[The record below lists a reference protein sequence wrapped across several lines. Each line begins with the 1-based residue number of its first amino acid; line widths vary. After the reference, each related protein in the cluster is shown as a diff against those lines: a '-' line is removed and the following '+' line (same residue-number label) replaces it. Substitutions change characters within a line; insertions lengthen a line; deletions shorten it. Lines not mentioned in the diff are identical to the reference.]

1 MSSMLILIL
10 ELPGCSTFQTQERL
24 PGSLVEAGVSN
35 YLSTIRFKTRNCGGI
50 GGLEKKRR
58 QLFDNLR
65 HNNDVI
71 VLTETKFKQSKEDT
85 YRQEWNSGM
94 YNSCTTEDRAQAG
107 VSILFGRDL
116 DITIHE
122 KDHGSDSEGRMVWVK
137 GELRSKIILFV
148 SRKSFDFPKLQ
159 KDLFVQPRY
168 FSPDQPPI
176 KPGL

>member
-1 MSSMLILIL
+1 MSN
-10 ELPGCSTFQTQERL
+10 C
-24 PGSLVEAGVSN
+24 
-35 YLSTIRFKTRNCGGI
+35 LSTIRFKTKNCGGI

-58 QLFDNLR
+58 ELFDNLR

-116 DITIHE
+116 DITILE
-122 KDHGSDSEGRMVWVK
+122 KDHGLRGLGAPNSAHNRRQRGRK
-137 GELRSKIILFV
+137 A
-148 SRKSFDFPKLQ
+148 
-159 KDLFVQPRY
+159 
-168 FSPDQPPI
+168 
-176 KPGL
+176 PGAG